1 MALAQTIHTL
11 EAQRARLRREIADVE
26 RRLAAVAKAVGTSVR
41 SSPVRAAPARAI
53 GKTAR
58 SGRAKRSG
66 RRAWFVRGEVAQL
79 LRRVARTP
87 KSPAEVVRE
96 IGALKGYEQGLS
108 QQDRLRFQTAAFMA
122 VNHAIKTGTLRRR
135 RDGMVSVA

>member
-1 MALAQTIHTL
+1 MALAQTIHSL

-26 RRLAAVAKAVGTSVR
+26 RRLAAVAKAVGTAVPSA
-41 SSPVRAAPARAI
+41 PTRAAPAGAV
-53 GKTAR
+53 GKPSR
-58 SGRAKRSG
+58 SGRAKKSG
-66 RRAWFVRGEVAQL
+66 RHAWFVRGEVTQL

-87 KSPAEVVRE
+87 KPPAKVVRE

-122 VNHAIKTGTLRRR
+122 VNHALKTGTLRRR
-135 RDGMVSVA
+135 RDGMVSIA